1 MLERRSS
8 VGALVDDSIIMS
20 AWIIRA
26 LGPPSKS
33 GLGEFQQDFRLD
45 TMKPSLRTIAI
56 TGATGFVGGHV
67 VKRLLD
73 EPDLAL
79 RCLVRSETA
88 TKQLAA
94 LDARV
99 TCVRGDVCEPS
110 SLTPLME
117 GAWGIVHLAGYRD
130 FWSLRPELYDELN
143 TRGAEN
149 VFRAAL
155 AANVHKVV
163 QVSTPLAFGVPET
176 IPFDEETAPG
186 PHPSQ
191 YARSKYLADQIG
203 WRMHADEGLPLT
215 VVHLAAVIGAGDP
228 RPTMEV
234 RRAVERR
241 LPVLVGAETTYTYV
255 HVADAAEAI
264 VRALLDPASTGRRYL
279 IGTERATTREY
290 FSIIGELADV
300 PVPRFNLPERALI
313 PLARLLEQWAHWT
326 KKRPAIPVD
335 ILKTT
340 AAGSLVFDGTRAEHE
355 LGMRYTP
362 LRQALREA
370 VEEIRVDLAEPSV

>member
-1 MLERRSS
+1 MRRASPMLERRSS

-20 AWIIRA
+20 ASIIRA

-264 VRALLDPASTGRRYL
+264 VRALLESREHRPALLDWHRARNDARILLDHRRARRCAGAPVQSPRTRAHPARATAGAMGPLDQEASGNPRGHPQNDGRRL
-279 IGTERATTREY
+279 AGLRWNARRA
-290 FSIIGELADV
+290 
-300 PVPRFNLPERALI
+300 
-313 PLARLLEQWAHWT
+313 
-326 KKRPAIPVD
+326 
-335 ILKTT
+335 
-340 AAGSLVFDGTRAEHE
+340 
-355 LGMRYTP
+355 
-362 LRQALREA
+362 
-370 VEEIRVDLAEPSV
+370 